1 MVKAAIVEDE
11 TSCAEELSSFF
22 KRYMLENNF
31 SFQTTIFTTA
41 DQFLAHYKV
50 GEFDIIF
57 MDIEMPGTN
66 GMEAAKILRKKD
78 SEVIL
83 FFVTNLSQYALES
96 YEVQAFNFMVK
107 PIKYGDFSMKMG
119 RAIRRVVS
127 DKDNKLLLT
136 YKNDD
141 RVMEKIVPISS
152 IRYVEVCDHNI
163 IWHMV
168 DENINGVRGETMKTI
183 QARLSGYGFA
193 MCDQSFLVNIKY
205 ITSVDKEEVHIG
217 NDVIKISR
225 RRRQEFLAV
234 VARHLSFADYK

>member
-1 MVKAAIVEDE
+1 
-11 TSCAEELSSFF
+11 
-22 KRYMLENNF
+22 MLTNNY
-31 SFQTTIFTTA
+31 SFQTTIFDTG
-41 DQFLAHYKV
+41 DKFLSHYKT

-66 GMEAAKILRKKD
+66 GMETAKILRKKD
-78 SEVIL
+78 SDVFL

-107 PIKYGDFSMKMG
+107 PIKYGDFAMKMG
-119 RAIRRVVS
+119 RVIKRVAS
-127 DKDNKLLLT
+127 IKDNRLLLT
-136 YKNDD
+136 YKNGD
-141 RVMEKIVPISS
+141 RVNEKIVSISD

-163 IWHMV
+163 IWHMT
-168 DENINGVRGETMKTI
+168 DENINGLRGETMKAI

-205 ITSVDKEEVHIG
+205 ITSVTKEEVHVG

-225 RRRQEFLAV
+225 RRRTEFLST
-234 VARHLSFADYK
+234 VARHLSFMDYQ

>member
-11 TSCAEELSSFF
+11 TSYAEELSSFF
-22 KRYMLENNF
+22 KRYMITNNH
-31 SFQTTIFTTA
+31 SFQATIFTTA
-41 DQFLAHYKV
+41 DKFLANYKV

-107 PIKYGDFSMKMG
+107 PIQYGDFALKMG

-127 DKDNKLLLT
+127 DADNKILLT
-136 YKNDD
+136 YKNGE
-141 RVMEKIVPISS
+141 RVMEKIVS
-152 IRYVEVCDHNI
+152 IADICYVEVRDHSL

-168 DENINGVRGETMKTI
+168 DENINGLRGETMKAI
-183 QARLSGYGFA
+183 QARLSGCGFA
-193 MCDQSFLVNIKY
+193 MCDQSFLINIKY
-205 ITSVDKEEVHIG
+205 ITSVAKEEVHVG

-225 RRRQEFLAV
+225 RRRQEFLSM
-234 VARHLSFADYK
+234 VAKHLSFCD